1 MSQLRHHSP
10 LPSGY
15 AQGTRSSLL
24 NGLLWRVVSWQ
35 PRQVLKIVCVVWP
48 LPRPFLFARGSLH
61 GVDCCDCDP
70 DLSPAWPR
78 MSAID
83 TATLAPRAGV
93 DGGAAAELNRDA
105 ATECGSA
112 SNPADDADK
121 LAWGAA
127 ANAASDTS
135 MKSMREMLSI
145 ARWLQPLFAPPPR
158 PRDVPWIVFE
168 PTNNVV

>member
-10 LPSGY
+10 LPSGH
-15 AQGTRSSLL
+15 AQGNRSSQL
-24 NGLLWRVVSWQ
+24 NGLLWRAVSWQ

-48 LPRPFLFARGSLH
+48 LPRPFLFARRSLH

-70 DLSPAWPR
+70 DLLPAWPR

-83 TATLAPRAGV
+83 TAPLAPRAGV
-93 DGGAAAELNRDA
+93 DWGAAAELNRDA

-127 ANAASDTS
+127 ANAASDMS
-135 MKSMREMLSI
+135 MKSMREMFSI
-145 ARWLQPLFAPPPR
+145 ALASTFPR
-158 PRDVPWIVFE
+158 PHAGPGTF
-168 PTNNVV
+168 PTNNVA